1 MKSFSKSIFSL
12 IFLFFILNNDLV
24 ITVQAYKNERSLL
37 NALAGSK
44 KDEKAS
50 THNFKESS
58 TRVKSSAVSTSN
70 TWNSRL
76 KGEYAKNRAKLFP
89 LLIAV
94 IVIVAITIVVATIKK
109 VYDKQLEKEKKFLSN
124 IANKHKVEIK
134 NDRLKSNMDFID
146 YCLAFQKISGLY
158 EAYAIAAKIK
168 NEELQLSYKGLQDSL
183 KAKDTATDPLAKSL
197 GPIANKYVQMYGTK
211 IDPQRKNNIF
221 ILYLK
226 KKKKWYNSYFL
237 IIYFV

>member
-1 MKSFSKSIFSL
+1 MKSFSRSIFSL
-12 IFLFFILNNDLV
+12 FFLFFILNNDLV

-44 KDEKAS
+44 KGE
-50 THNFKESS
+50 
-58 TRVKSSAVSTSN
+58 KSSSHHFRESNSRALKSSSVLTSN
-70 TWNSRL
+70 SWNSRL
-76 KGEYAKNRAKLFP
+76 QGEYVRNRARIFP

-109 VYDKQLEKEKKFLSN
+109 VYDKQLEKEKKFLTN

-146 YCLAFQKISGLY
+146 YCLGFQKISGLY

-168 NEELQLSYKGLQDSL
+168 NEELQLSYKGLQAAL
-183 KAKDTATDPLAKSL
+183 TAKETATDPLAVIL
-197 GPIANKYVQMYGTK
+197 GPIAQKYVKFFGTK
-211 IDPQRKNNIF
+211 IDPQRNNQF
-221 ILYLK
+221 YV
-226 KKKKWYNSYFL
+226 F
-237 IIYFV
+237 